1 MSLLKPLFLA
11 TLGALSLTLSLSIWA
26 TEKSVVV
33 AYQQDSQPGEAG
45 FVDGQYEKVTG
56 YKIDYRVFNSGAE
69 VFAAMA
75 SGDVQVGYVGS
86 SPYAASVSSGLKVK
100 AFYITTGGG
109 TDEALVVRNGSGINT
124 LADLKG
130 KKLAAAPVSTDHYQ
144 LLQVLK
150 MQGLSEKDTQVF
162 AIPAADIVA
171 AYQRGD
177 IDGAFI
183 WNPAL
188 EQLKKNGKVLITSD
202 EVGKKGAPTFGA
214 WVASE
219 DFVRDNPEFLKQFVA
234 INNQYVTSYL
244 AKDPSWE
251 VNGAN
256 ILSLT
261 KLHGGTPADHV
272 SSLKNMGFVTLQ
284 DQLSDKWL
292 GGGDQSGV
300 ALILKDTSQFLKEQ
314 KKISRVLPAYGEFVT
329 ADEIK
334 SLNP

>member
-1 MSLLKPLFLA
+1 MPTTATAADDNPKGTEPTTVPAPL
-11 TLGALSLTLSLSIWA
+11 
-26 TEKSVVV
+26 
-33 AYQQDSQPGEAG
+33 P
-45 FVDGQYEKVTG
+45 
-56 YKIDYRVFNSGAE
+56 IDYRVFNSGAE
-69 VFAAMA
+69 VFAAIA

-86 SPYAASVSSGLKVK
+86 SPYAASVSNGLKVK

-162 AIPAADIVA
+162 AIPPADIVA

-188 EQLKKNGKVLITSD
+188 EQMKKNGKVLITSD
-202 EVGKKGAPTFGA
+202 RGRKKGR
-214 WVASE
+214 S
-219 DFVRDNPEFLKQFVA
+219 DFWSLGRKRRFRTHNPEFLKQFVA
-234 INNQYVTSYL
+234 INYQYVASYL
-244 AKDPSWE
+244 AKDPTWE

-261 KLHGGTPADHV
+261 KLHGGKPADHV
-272 SSLKNMGFVTLQ
+272 SSLKNISFVTLE

-292 GGGDQSGV
+292 GGGDRSGV

-314 KKISRVLPAYGEFVT
+314 KKISRVLPGYGEFVT
-329 ADEIK
+329 ADVID
-334 SLNP
+334 